1 MNKKLLNNVDH
12 KDLKVDIRPHRRYGD
27 FVNRALVLSTEFVDL
42 HKEFPILIHK
52 DEKSG
57 QLAAHA
63 ILGLEKDENLFIADG
78 EWQTQFVPA
87 TLARGPFSIGYQRL
101 EINGEESTEI
111 AVMVDEDDPRCG
123 AEGGEAVFL
132 EYGGESPFLEYV
144 KKALQKIE
152 DGLHADKA
160 FYGLLTEFDLLE
172 PVSIKVTLTA
182 EKQVGFNG
190 YCTISQSRLAA
201 LGGDALQKLNSAG
214 ALGHVFFLASSVG
227 NFQRLIAL
235 KNARSSAA

>member
-12 KDLKVDIRPHRRYGD
+12 KDLRVDIRPRRRYGD

-57 QLAAHA
+57 QPAAHA

-87 TLARGPFSIGYQRL
+87 TLARGPFSIGYQHV

-111 AVMVDEDDPRCG
+111 AVMVDENDPRCG

-132 EYGGESPFLEYV
+132 EYGGESPYLEYV

-152 DGLHADKA
+152 DGLHADKV
-160 FYGLLTEFDLLE
+160 FFGLLTELDLLE
-172 PVSIKVTLTA
+172 PVSVKLTLSE
-182 EKQVGFNG
+182 EKQVGFSG
-190 YCTISQSRLAA
+190 YHTVSQAKLAA
-201 LGGDALQKLNSAG
+201 LDGDALQKLNAAG
-214 ALGHVFFLASSVG
+214 ALGLVFFLASSVG

-235 KNARSSAA
+235 KNARASSS